1 MSSFECSNRIFNS
14 IFGGEMEHR
23 YRALR
28 TIASIYRIMGYIVLG
43 LTILVVL
50 AICGAS
56 VISGSSLQSLSQ
68 QFGVGSR
75 GTGIAESIFGGLI
88 ASLFAILYGGIT
100 SISLIGIGEAIY
112 LFIAVEENTRKTAL
126 LLENQNKSLPAVS
139 QD

>member
-1 MSSFECSNRIFNS
+1 
-14 IFGGEMEHR
+14 MEHR
-23 YRALR
+23 YHALR

-43 LTILVVL
+43 LTILAVL
-50 AICGAS
+50 AICGVS

-75 GTGIAESIFGGLI
+75 GTGIAESIFGGFI

-126 LLENQNKSLPAVS
+126 LLENQNKSLPAAS

>member
-1 MSSFECSNRIFNS
+1 
-14 IFGGEMEHR
+14 
-23 YRALR
+23 
-28 TIASIYRIMGYIVLG
+28 MGYIVLG
-43 LTILVVL
+43 LTILAVL
-50 AICGAS
+50 AICGVS

-75 GTGIAESIFGGLI
+75 GTGIAESIFGGFI

-126 LLENQNKSLPAVS
+126 LLENQNKSLPAAS